1 MLKLFS
7 VITPMVQFRSSRT
20 LLIPVLILMGIMLV
34 ACGVD
39 LQNPPR
45 LATATARAALTPT
58 PSSTPI
64 YLPAPVDSGSGGDA
78 EQVPETIDSG
88 NSMTSLAAD
97 GLTIW
102 VDEVSPEHKQV
113 LDELAGTFADQ
124 YGTNVAVQL
133 VSPALLPKLVS
144 TAVLSGTLPDL
155 ILYPNEYTA
164 GWVEDGILDPTAS
177 NEVVDR
183 LGRQTFDPAA
193 VELLTIDGQTA
204 AVPSDGYH
212 QLLLYR
218 ADWFEEWGLRPPDTY
233 TAMAQAAERI
243 HDPEAIISGLV
254 IPTESNL
261 ITTHQAFEQIALGNG
276 CRLIAESGEVTILE
290 PACEAAIEHYYSTIN
305 QFSPSGVQTDTSAAI
320 ALLTG
325 RTGMIMSSPAILPDL
340 AGLNPSASPSCDECD
355 ESEDGINYLARNI
368 GIVTE
373 IDGPNGEPAAFGNIR
388 NLGITTA
395 ADREAAQAF
404 AEFWFSEAYEK
415 WLAVN
420 SERKVPMRLG
430 TEDEPTRF
438 IDSWGRISIGSSD
451 MTIADIYG
459 EDVVQHLRDG
469 IASAPRWGIRE
480 GYGALMS
487 KLYGDLTIS
496 IVLQEML
503 SGYFD
508 TSTTLRE
515 AYRRTVEFIPNYAF
529 PDPLAEEVVP

>member
-1 MLKLFS
+1 
-7 VITPMVQFRSSRT
+7 
-20 LLIPVLILMGIMLV
+20 
-34 ACGVD
+34 
-39 LQNPPR
+39 
-45 LATATARAALTPT
+45 
-58 PSSTPI
+58 
-64 YLPAPVDSGSGGDA
+64 
-78 EQVPETIDSG
+78 
-88 NSMTSLAAD
+88 
-97 GLTIW
+97 
-102 VDEVSPEHKQV
+102 
-113 LDELAGTFADQ
+113 
-124 YGTNVAVQL
+124 
-133 VSPALLPKLVS
+133 
-144 TAVLSGTLPDL
+144 
-155 ILYPNEYTA
+155 
-164 GWVEDGILDPTAS
+164 
-177 NEVVDR
+177 
-183 LGRQTFDPAA
+183 
-193 VELLTIDGQTA
+193 
-204 AVPSDGYH
+204 
-212 QLLLYR
+212 
-218 ADWFEEWGLRPPDTY
+218 
-233 TAMAQAAERI
+233 MAQAAERI

-438 IDSWGRISIGSSD
+438 IDSWGRIPIGSSD

-529 PDPLAEEVVP
+529 PDPLAEEVIP